1 MYKTDKPFGFLNKDL
16 IWLQQNIKK
25 DIIPITNKEEYDA
38 VQHKKKRLFVVIGLN
53 VFTGLYLSSKNG
65 KLKGRFIILDNESSL
80 MKAKAIIL
88 DRDNM
93 NIDCNVFIRSSL
105 PYVSLRKKS
114 IKTSFEKESKKFIN
128 TISSRVLNQS
138 KVFKKTYQNIE
149 LELLALAKK
158 KMSAQ
163 KFSRYK
169 NYLPELL
176 CKVCVN
182 FLPYEEILN
191 IKLGNEELKNK
202 EGYNDV
208 VKLCSTLSTIR
219 TIQAYQDIVLNGT
232 EFNRAVLENYA
243 DAFTLKKM
251 LDAWKPTTKVSFR
264 ANYSRK
270 LHNKL
275 KCVNKDSLISKEL
288 VKNRNKKD
296 VFKYSGKFN
305 FKIHKG
311 IIKLDTLIQ
320 KLKLPED
327 EYRVIGSEVRDEK
340 VTIDK
345 QPFAIHGIHTNAVFS
360 VGC

>member
-25 DIIPITNKEEYDA
+25 DIIPITSREEYDS

-53 VFTGLYLSSKNG
+53 VFTGLYLSSHNG
-65 KLKGRFIILDNESSL
+65 KLKGRFIILDNENSL

-93 NIDCNVFIRSSL
+93 NIDCNAFIRSSL

-114 IKTSFEKESKKFIN
+114 IKTSFESESKKFIS

-158 KMSAQ
+158 KMSVQ
-163 KFSRYK
+163 KFNRYK
-169 NYLPELL
+169 SYLPELL

-202 EGYNDV
+202 DGYNDV
-208 VKLCSTLSTIR
+208 VKFCSTPSTIR
-219 TIQAYQDIVLNGT
+219 TIQAYQDVVLNGT
-232 EFNRAVLENYA
+232 EFNRAVFDNYA

-251 LDAWKPTTKVSFR
+251 LDAWKPSPVSFR

-275 KCVNKDSLISKEL
+275 KCVSKDSLISKEL
-288 VKNRNKKD
+288 VKSRNKKD

-327 EYRVIGSEVRDEK
+327 EYRVLGSEVKDEK